1 MKKIVK
7 KINGIKIDVRS
18 EKCLYITIKD
28 WTIYIDNS
36 TDEKIIDVWNKK
48 KDITVQELHWWQH
61 FIISWLCFWELLI
74 WLVLYQ
80 LCMYLLIN
88 DWIAFRL

>member
-7 KINGIKIDVRS
+7 KINCIKIDVRS

-36 TDEKIIDVWNKK
+36 TNEKIIDVWNKQ
-48 KDITVQELHWWQH
+48 KDITVEELH
-61 FIISWLCFWELLI
+61 
-74 WLVLYQ
+74 
-80 LCMYLLIN
+80 
-88 DWIAFRL
+88 

>member
-36 TDEKIIDVWNKK
+36 TNEKIIDVWNEK
-48 KDITVQELHWWQH
+48 KDIIVQELH
-61 FIISWLCFWELLI
+61 
-74 WLVLYQ
+74 
-80 LCMYLLIN
+80 
-88 DWIAFRL
+88 

>member
-1 MKKIVK
+1 MGIKKGGCIMKKIVK

-36 TDEKIIDVWNKK
+36 TNEKIIDVWNKQ
-48 KDITVQELHWWQH
+48 KDITVEELH
-61 FIISWLCFWELLI
+61 
-74 WLVLYQ
+74 
-80 LCMYLLIN
+80 
-88 DWIAFRL
+88 

>member
-18 EKCLYITIKD
+18 EKSLYITIKD

-36 TDEKIIDVWNKK
+36 TNEKIIDVWNEK
-48 KDITVQELHWWQH
+48 KDITVQELH
-61 FIISWLCFWELLI
+61 
-74 WLVLYQ
+74 
-80 LCMYLLIN
+80 
-88 DWIAFRL
+88 

>member
-28 WTIYIDNS
+28 WTSYIY
-36 TDEKIIDVWNKK
+36 
-48 KDITVQELHWWQH
+48 
-61 FIISWLCFWELLI
+61 
-74 WLVLYQ
+74 
-80 LCMYLLIN
+80 YLSFVFCYGLEV
-88 DWIAFRL
+88 